1 MPVAAVQN
9 ELQRRQDEN
18 ELTSLRER
26 ERQLQE
32 ELEMR
37 RTLDALNQRQMY
49 VLVKNEEELRRI
61 NHAQLEE
68 LSRLSDKLREAE
80 SAPPPAEMVIHFP
93 TRFINKFL

>member
-1 MPVAAVQN
+1 MVAAVQN

-37 RTLDALNQRQMY
+37 RTMEALNQRQLY
-49 VLVKNEEELRRI
+49 VFVKNEEELRRI
-61 NHAQLEE
+61 NRVQLDE
-68 LSRLSDKLREAE
+68 LSRLSAKLREAE
-80 SAPPPAEMVIHFP
+80 NAPPAEQMVIYLL
-93 TRFINKFL
+93 N